1 MSKQSQNH
9 SPRITFFNRN
19 IELCVFSRRLID
31 ATCKLRKHHHK
42 TRVTVGMKED
52 LKVWL
57 TFLSNYNGTTVILD
71 KVWSSSTTL
80 ELFTDSAGG

>member
-1 MSKQSQNH
+1 
-9 SPRITFFNRN
+9 
-19 IELCVFSRRLID
+19 
-31 ATCKLRKHHHK
+31 LRKHHHK

-57 TFLSNYNGTTVILD
+57 TFLSNYNGTTVIVD

-80 ELFTDSAGG
+80 EFFVYNVHDGLIIHMENYLFVS